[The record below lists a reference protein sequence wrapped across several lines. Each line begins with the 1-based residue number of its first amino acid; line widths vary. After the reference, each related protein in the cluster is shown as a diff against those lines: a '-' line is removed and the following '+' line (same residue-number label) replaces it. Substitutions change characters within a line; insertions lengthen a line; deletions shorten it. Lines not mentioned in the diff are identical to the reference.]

1 MIEHGQH
8 LGSGRCSRRQRSQ
21 HGQRAIIK
29 VDTLPISSS
38 ASIET
43 TKNYLRMVPGHLRE
57 EYDKAMPTI
66 VVTA

>member
-8 LGSGRCSRRQRSQ
+8 LGSGRCSRSQRSQ
-21 HGQRAIIK
+21 HGQKAIK

-43 TKNYLRMVPGHLRE
+43 TKIYLRMVPGHLRE

-66 VVTA
+66 AVTA